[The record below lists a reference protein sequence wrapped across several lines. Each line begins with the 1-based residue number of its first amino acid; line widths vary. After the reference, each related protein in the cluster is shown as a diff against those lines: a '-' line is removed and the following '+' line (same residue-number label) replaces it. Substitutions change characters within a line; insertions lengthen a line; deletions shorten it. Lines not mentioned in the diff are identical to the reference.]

1 MASRY
6 PNKRRNCLTA
16 GFVRHA
22 GPGKYY
28 DADGLYLRVDGSGA
42 ARWAWRG
49 TVHGK
54 RVDLGLGST
63 RFLTLSGARQQA
75 FEYRKLA
82 RSGGDP
88 RALRPAQAV
97 PTFAEAAETVIG
109 IHEPGWKD
117 GGKTA
122 AQWRSSLRDYAMN
135 QLGKRR
141 VSEIDTVDVMA
152 VLLPIWTT
160 KAATARK
167 VRQRIGAVMRWSVAQ
182 GYRSDNPAGDAIG
195 AALPKAN
202 GIKRHYRALPHSE
215 VSGAIATIR
224 ATRAH
229 WATIAAIE
237 FLTLTAARSG
247 EVRHA
252 RWPEVGIESAT
263 WTVPAER
270 AKTGRE
276 HRVPLSRRAL
286 QVLVEARRATGG
298 TGLIFPSV
306 TGRAEGAAR
315 SHCKRAGIA
324 AFGVRETVRTRMPEF
339 ANLDEVS
346 VCECSPNHQGASDR
360 PSDRSAGETHCG
372 RGCGF
377 APSRTSSSHGSDFL
391 NATCA
396 SSRSTGSPVVTA
408 SLDST

>member
-122 AQWRSSLRDYAMN
+122 AQWRSSLRDYAMKR
-135 QLGKRR
+135 LGKRR

-252 RWPEVGIESAT
+252 RWPEVDIESAT

-286 QVLVEARRATGG
+286 QVLAEARRATGG

-306 TGRAEGAAR
+306 TGRALSDNTLSKLLRENGIPAVIHGMRSSFRDWCAESGISREVAEASLAHVVQGVEGSYFR
-315 SHCKRAGIA
+315 SDLFERRCTSMQSWA
-324 AFGVRETVRTRMPEF
+324 
-339 ANLDEVS
+339 DYVS
-346 VCECSPNHQGASDR
+346 E
-360 PSDRSAGETHCG
+360 
-372 RGCGF
+372 
-377 APSRTSSSHGSDFL
+377 
-391 NATCA
+391 
-396 SSRSTGSPVVTA
+396 GSP
-408 SLDST
+408 SLSGRR

>member
-63 RFLTLSGARQQA
+63 RFLTLAGARQQA

-82 RSGGDP
+82 RAGGDP
-88 RALRPAQAV
+88 RALRPAPAV

-122 AQWRSSLRDYAMN
+122 AQWRSSLRDYAMKR
-135 QLGKRR
+135 LGKRR

-215 VSGAIATIR
+215 VSGAIATVR

-252 RWPEVGIESAT
+252 RWPEVDIKSAT

-286 QVLVEARRATGG
+286 QVLAEARRATGG

-306 TGRAEGAAR
+306 TGRALSDNTLSKLLRENGIPAVIHGMR
-315 SHCKRAGIA
+315 SSFRDWCAESGIS
-324 AFGVRETVRTRMPEF
+324 REVAE
-339 ANLDEVS
+339 
-346 VCECSPNHQGASDR
+346 
-360 PSDRSAGETHCG
+360 
-372 RGCGF
+372 
-377 APSRTSSSHGSDFL
+377 
-391 NATCA
+391 
-396 SSRSTGSPVVTA
+396 A
-408 SLDST
+408 SLAHVVQGVEGSYFRSDLFEQRRASMQAWADYVSEGSVNGSGRR

>member
-22 GPGKYY
+22 RPGKYY
-28 DADGLYLRVDGSGA
+28 DADGLYLRVDDSGA

-54 RVDLGLGST
+54 RIDLGLGST
-63 RFLTLSGARQQA
+63 RFLTLSGARQKA

-82 RSGGDP
+82 RAGGDP
-88 RALRPAQAV
+88 RALRPARAV
-97 PTFAEAAETVIG
+97 PTFAEAVETVIG

-122 AQWRSSLRDYAMN
+122 AQWRSSLRHYAM
-135 QLGKRR
+135 QRLGRRR

-202 GIKRHYRALPHSE
+202 AIRRHYRALPHAE
-215 VSGAIATIR
+215 VASAIATVR
-224 ATRAH
+224 ATGAH
-229 WATIAAIE
+229 RATIAAIE

-252 RWPEVGIESAT
+252 RWPEVDIESAT

-276 HRVPLSRRAL
+276 HRVPLSRQAL
-286 QVLVEARRATGG
+286 QVLAEARRTFGDSS
-298 TGLIFPSV
+298 LIFPSV
-306 TGRAEGAAR
+306 TGRALSDNTLSKLLRENGIPAVIHGMRSSFRDWCADSGISREVAESCLAHVVPGVEGSYFR
-315 SHCKRAGIA
+315 SDLFERRRASMQSWA
-324 AFGVRETVRTRMPEF
+324 
-339 ANLDEVS
+339 DYVS
-346 VCECSPNHQGASDR
+346 EGGLNGP
-360 PSDRSAGETHCG
+360 G
-372 RGCGF
+372 R
-377 APSRTSSSHGSDFL
+377 R
-391 NATCA
+391 
-396 SSRSTGSPVVTA
+396 
-408 SLDST
+408 

>member
-1 MASRY
+1 MRSRY
-6 PNKRRNCLTA
+6 PNKKRNCLTA
-16 GFVRHA
+16 AFVRHA
-22 GPGKYY
+22 APGKYY
-28 DADGLYLRVDGSGA
+28 DADGLYLRVDESGA

-49 TVHGK
+49 TVHSK

-63 RFLTLSGARQQA
+63 RHLTLSGARQKA

-82 RSGGDP
+82 RAGGDP
-88 RALRPAQAV
+88 RALRPDRAV

-122 AQWRSSLRDYAMN
+122 AQWRSSLRDYVMKR
-135 QLGKRR
+135 LGKRR

-152 VLLPIWTT
+152 VLLSIWTT

-195 AALPKAN
+195 TALPKAN
-202 GIKRHYRALPHSE
+202 GIKKHYRALPHSE
-215 VSGAIATIR
+215 VAGAIAIIR
-224 ATRAH
+224 ASRAH

-252 RWPEVGIESAT
+252 RWPQVDIKSAT
-263 WTVPAER
+263 WTVPTER

-276 HRVPLSRRAL
+276 HRVPLSRPAL
-286 QVLVEARRATGG
+286 QVLAEARRATGD
-298 TGLIFPSV
+298 TSLIFPSV
-306 TGRAEGAAR
+306 TGRALSDNTLSKLLRENGIPAVIHGMRSSFRDWCAESGISREVAEACLAHVVQGVEGSYFR
-315 SHCKRAGIA
+315 SDLFERRRASMQLWADYLSEG
-324 AFGVRETVRTRMPEF
+324 GL
-339 ANLDEVS
+339 NGS
-346 VCECSPNHQGASDR
+346 
-360 PSDRSAGETHCG
+360 G
-372 RGCGF
+372 R
-377 APSRTSSSHGSDFL
+377 R
-391 NATCA
+391 
-396 SSRSTGSPVVTA
+396 
-408 SLDST
+408 

>member
-82 RSGGDP
+82 RAGGDP
-88 RALRPAQAV
+88 RALRPSPAV
-97 PTFAEAAETVIG
+97 PRFAEAAETVIG

-252 RWPEVGIESAT
+252 RWPEVDIESAT

-286 QVLVEARRATGG
+286 QVLAEARRATGS

-306 TGRAEGAAR
+306 TGRALSDNTLSKLLRENGIPAVIHGMR
-315 SHCKRAGIA
+315 SSFRDWCAESGIS
-324 AFGVRETVRTRMPEF
+324 REVAE
-339 ANLDEVS
+339 
-346 VCECSPNHQGASDR
+346 
-360 PSDRSAGETHCG
+360 
-372 RGCGF
+372 
-377 APSRTSSSHGSDFL
+377 
-391 NATCA
+391 
-396 SSRSTGSPVVTA
+396 A
-408 SLDST
+408 SLAHVVQGVEGSYFRSDLFEQRRASMQSWADYVSEGSVNGSGRR

>member
-252 RWPEVGIESAT
+252 RWPEIDIESAT

-286 QVLVEARRATGG
+286 QVLAEARRATGG

-306 TGRAEGAAR
+306 TGRALSDNTLSKLLRENGIPAVIHGMR
-315 SHCKRAGIA
+315 SSFRDWCAESGIS
-324 AFGVRETVRTRMPEF
+324 REVAE
-339 ANLDEVS
+339 
-346 VCECSPNHQGASDR
+346 
-360 PSDRSAGETHCG
+360 
-372 RGCGF
+372 
-377 APSRTSSSHGSDFL
+377 
-391 NATCA
+391 
-396 SSRSTGSPVVTA
+396 A
-408 SLDST
+408 SLAHVVQGVEGSYFRSDLFERRRASMQAWADHVSDVGRNGSGRR

>member
-63 RFLTLSGARQQA
+63 RFLTLAGARQQA

-82 RSGGDP
+82 RAGGDP
-88 RALRPAQAV
+88 RALRPAPAV

-122 AQWRSSLRDYAMN
+122 AQWRSSLRDYAMKR
-135 QLGKRR
+135 LGKRR

-252 RWPEVGIESAT
+252 RWPEVDIESAT

-286 QVLVEARRATGG
+286 QVLAEARRATGG

-306 TGRAEGAAR
+306 TGRALSDNTLSKLLRENGIPAVIHGMR
-315 SHCKRAGIA
+315 SSFRDWCAESGIS
-324 AFGVRETVRTRMPEF
+324 REVAE
-339 ANLDEVS
+339 
-346 VCECSPNHQGASDR
+346 
-360 PSDRSAGETHCG
+360 
-372 RGCGF
+372 
-377 APSRTSSSHGSDFL
+377 
-391 NATCA
+391 
-396 SSRSTGSPVVTA
+396 A
-408 SLDST
+408 SLAHVVQGVEGSYFRSDLFEQRRASMQSWADYVSEGSVNGSGRR

>member
-16 GFVRHA
+16 AFVRHA

-54 RVDLGLGST
+54 RVELGLGST
-63 RFLTLSGARQQA
+63 RFLTLSGARQKA

-82 RSGGDP
+82 RAGGDP

-109 IHEPGWKD
+109 LHEPGWKD

-122 AQWRSSLRDYAMN
+122 AQWRSSLRDYAMKR
-135 QLGKRR
+135 LGKRR
-141 VSEIDTVDVMA
+141 VSEIDTADVMA

-160 KAATARK
+160 KSATARK

-182 GYRSDNPAGDAIG
+182 GFRSDNPAGDAIG

-202 GIKRHYRALPHSE
+202 RIRRHYRALPHSE
-215 VSGAIATIR
+215 VAGAIATIR

-252 RWPEVGIESAT
+252 RWTEVDLASAA

-286 QVLVEARRATGG
+286 QVLAEARRATGD

-306 TGRAEGAAR
+306 TGRALSDNTLSKLLRESGIPAVIHGMRSSFRDWCADSGVSREVAEACLAHVVQGVEGSYFR
-315 SHCKRAGIA
+315 SDLFERRRASMQAWADYVAEG
-324 AFGVRETVRTRMPEF
+324 GLNGP
-339 ANLDEVS
+339 
-346 VCECSPNHQGASDR
+346 
-360 PSDRSAGETHCG
+360 G
-372 RGCGF
+372 R
-377 APSRTSSSHGSDFL
+377 R
-391 NATCA
+391 
-396 SSRSTGSPVVTA
+396 
-408 SLDST
+408 

>member
-1 MASRY
+1 MEGKIVASRY

-63 RFLTLSGARQQA
+63 RFLTLSGARQKA

-88 RALRPAQAV
+88 RVLRPAPAV

-122 AQWRSSLRDYAMN
+122 AQWRSSLRDYAMKR
-135 QLGKRR
+135 LGKRR

-202 GIKRHYRALPHSE
+202 GIKRHYRAVPHSE

-252 RWPEVGIESAT
+252 RWPEVDIESAT

-286 QVLVEARRATGG
+286 QVLAEARRATGG

-306 TGRAEGAAR
+306 TGRALSDNTLSNCYGRTASRR
-315 SHCKRAGIA
+315 S
-324 AFGVRETVRTRMPEF
+324 
-339 ANLDEVS
+339 
-346 VCECSPNHQGASDR
+346 
-360 PSDRSAGETHCG
+360 
-372 RGCGF
+372 
-377 APSRTSSSHGSDFL
+377 
-391 NATCA
+391 
-396 SSRSTGSPVVTA
+396 STGMRSSFRDWCAESGISREVAEA
-408 SLDST
+408 SLAHVVQGVEGSYFRSDLFEQRRASMQSWADYVSEGRLNGSTRR

>member
-82 RSGGDP
+82 RAGGDP
-88 RALRPAQAV
+88 RALRPSPAV

-135 QLGKRR
+135 RLGKRR

-229 WATIAAIE
+229 WATIAATE

-252 RWPEVGIESAT
+252 RWPEVDIESAT

-286 QVLVEARRATGG
+286 QVLAEARRATGG

-306 TGRAEGAAR
+306 TGRALSDNTLSKLLRENGIPAVIHGMR
-315 SHCKRAGIA
+315 SSFRDWCAESGIS
-324 AFGVRETVRTRMPEF
+324 REVAE
-339 ANLDEVS
+339 
-346 VCECSPNHQGASDR
+346 
-360 PSDRSAGETHCG
+360 
-372 RGCGF
+372 
-377 APSRTSSSHGSDFL
+377 
-391 NATCA
+391 
-396 SSRSTGSPVVTA
+396 A
-408 SLDST
+408 SLAHVVQGVEGSYFRSDLFEQRRASMQSWADYVSEGSVNGSGRR

>member
-1 MASRY
+1 MRSRY
-6 PNKRRNCLTA
+6 PNKKRNCLTA
-16 GFVRHA
+16 AFVRHA
-22 GPGKYY
+22 APGKYY
-28 DADGLYLRVDGSGA
+28 DADGLYLRVDESGA

-49 TVHGK
+49 TVHSK

-63 RFLTLSGARQQA
+63 RHLTLSGARQKA

-82 RSGGDP
+82 RAGGDP
-88 RALRPAQAV
+88 RALRPDRAV

-122 AQWRSSLRDYAMN
+122 AQWRSSLRDYVMKR
-135 QLGKRR
+135 LGKRR

-167 VRQRIGAVMRWSVAQ
+167 VRQRIGA
-182 GYRSDNPAGDAIG
+182 
-195 AALPKAN
+195 ALPKAN
-202 GIKRHYRALPHSE
+202 GIKKHYRALPHSE
-215 VSGAIATIR
+215 VAGAIAIIR
-224 ATRAH
+224 ASRAH

-252 RWPEVGIESAT
+252 RWPQVDIKSAT

-276 HRVPLSRRAL
+276 HRVPLSRPAL
-286 QVLVEARRATGG
+286 QVLAEARRATGD
-298 TGLIFPSV
+298 TSLIFPSV
-306 TGRAEGAAR
+306 TGRALSDNTLSKLLRENGIPAVIHGMRSSFRDWCAESGISREVAEACLAHVAQGVEGSYFR
-315 SHCKRAGIA
+315 SDLFEWRRASMQLWADYLSEG
-324 AFGVRETVRTRMPEF
+324 GL
-339 ANLDEVS
+339 NGS
-346 VCECSPNHQGASDR
+346 
-360 PSDRSAGETHCG
+360 G
-372 RGCGF
+372 R
-377 APSRTSSSHGSDFL
+377 R
-391 NATCA
+391 
-396 SSRSTGSPVVTA
+396 
-408 SLDST
+408 